1 MPRQKGEEV
10 EEIGTETE
18 VEDDKG
24 GLELGPLRGSSK
36 EIVRVEGD
44 VPPSKENADL
54 PGFALER
61 AHLLL
66 QGVYGDFQNNNGGS
80 HLYGGV
86 LGNTVW

>member
-1 MPRQKGEEV
+1 MPRQKGKEV

-54 PGFALER
+54 PGFALEC

-66 QGVYGDFQNNNGGS
+66 QGFYGDFPNHNDRS
-80 HLYGGV
+80 HLDGGIADDAA
-86 LGNTVW
+86 